1 MNGHRDG
8 TGIHKTLKMSRP
20 LWLVGS
26 NPTDGKKKVWKKFDW
41 PLDKIEPI
49 VYNG

>member
-26 NPTDGKKKVWKKFDW
+26 NPTDGKKKSLEKV
-41 PLDKIEPI
+41 
-49 VYNG
+49 

>member
-8 TGIHKTLKMSRP
+8 TGIHKGLKNPRP

-26 NPTDGKKKVWKKFDW
+26 NPTDGKKSLEKV
-41 PLDKIEPI
+41 
-49 VYNG
+49 

>member
-8 TGIHKTLKMSRP
+8 TGIHKGLKNPRP

-26 NPTDGKKKVWKKFDW
+26 NPTDGTKYKMEYSKSG
-41 PLDKIEPI
+41 IH
-49 VYNG
+49 